1 MSGIIRGERWG
12 ASGRMTLVTHP
23 MRVRVVP
30 CAEDCPNEAIAVVP
44 SRDRA
49 RYLQTAVV
57 TPAKC
62 VGCGI
67 CAGAGDSAGIRLGD
81 EPVSLVG
88 HAVTARLKSVPAAGA
103 SGRVLGRE
111 RAQRSLASG
120 RGWRVCTTK
129 MEQTVHCSV
138 ASSGATVRDRY
149 PGS

>member
-1 MSGIIRGERWG
+1 
-12 ASGRMTLVTHP
+12 

-81 EPVSLVG
+81 RPRR
-88 HAVTARLKSVPAAGA
+88 HRAAQERPR
-103 SGRVLGRE
+103 GRRFRPSSRT
-111 RAQRSLASG
+111 RA
-120 RGWRVCTTK
+120 
-129 MEQTVHCSV
+129 
-138 ASSGATVRDRY
+138 
-149 PGS
+149 GSAFA